1 MDNKI
6 KSNYAIALAI
16 VIASILY
23 AFATRFESIN
33 ERGAA
38 IDRWTGDTY
47 YRGKLINE

>member
-33 ERGAA
+33 DNGQT
-38 IDRWTGDTY
+38 IDRWTGKKY
-47 YRGKLINE
+47 YNGNQIK